1 MTRRKKQIT
10 DVNNDNQEPVLD
22 KTDSIIVNLVKTEP
36 TLTNS
41 QIANKLKDI
50 GQIKS
55 TSTVYNRLRK
65 NIYLRGEI
73 SKLREAI
80 KEDHS
85 RVVFPLAHKRM
96 VKALKNKDL
105 HDKDVFQYVK
115 LAYDKELSTK
125 EETNTQVNTQV
136 NIDSLQMIIN
146 NARPDNT

>member
-1 MTRRKKQIT
+1 MPRRKKQIT

-22 KTDSIIVNLVKTEP
+22 DIDNKILNIVTADP
-36 TLTNS
+36 TINPN
-41 QIANKLKDI
+41 QIGNKLI
-50 GQIKS
+50 QLGVAKS
-55 TSTVYNRLRK
+55 PQLVYNRLNK

-73 SKLREAI
+73 QRLRDAI

-85 RVVFPLAHKRM
+85 RVIFPLAHKRM
-96 VKALKNKDL
+96 KEALKNKDL

-136 NIDSLQMIIN
+136 NIDSLQVMIN
-146 NARPDNT
+146 KALE

>member
-1 MTRRKKQIT
+1 MSRRKKQIT

-65 NIYLRGEI
+65 NIYLHGEI
-73 SKLREAI
+73 QRLRDAI

-85 RVVFPLAHKRM
+85 RVIFPLAHKRM
-96 VKALKNKDL
+96 KEALKNKDL

-125 EETNTQVNTQV
+125 EEANTQVNTQV
-136 NIDSLQMIIN
+136 NIDSLQIMIN
-146 NARPDNT
+146 KALSDNT